1 MSQQSSK
8 RFLEERTSSYRRN
21 FGKNRSLFDYGTPR
35 TGGSYQSYSRYQT
48 SGGAGGAVGG
58 AVGGAT
64 GGHRIV
70 QERVSVLRGA
80 PVHSGISM
88 KDIASMEESMG
99 TEFQGQRINEKA
111 ELQQLNSRFAEYI
124 TKVRNLEQA
133 NRVLEEQVAHLSS
146 TKPSRL
152 AETYEE
158 ELNRLRR
165 EIEKLTN
172 ERSSLALQLENAFI
186 DVAKWKDM
194 YEEEQ
199 VTRKEVEDDLAGMR
213 KDCDDATLVRLD
225 LERRLETLQEEIEFL
240 KKAHQQEVEELEDRI
255 RSTEIKIETTPAPD
269 LEEALRDVRAQYEN
283 IARKNREDAEKWYE
297 DKVVNLK
304 SQALHNEEAMRAVKN
319 EMSEYRKNVQ
329 TLTLEID
336 SMRGSNEALQRNL
349 GDLED
354 RYNRDMDASQ
364 DTINGLQAECDDL
377 KTQMA
382 QHLRQYQELMDVKMA
397 LDLEIATYRKLLEGE
412 EVRISDKVQTMRTSV
427 PVYSSIQR
435 SYGGRYSDVQQ
446 ETADSRHTDDV
457 ETVTTKKVVV
467 KTIETKDGKVVSQTE
482 DVREQSTDS

>member
-1 MSQQSSK
+1 MSHSSK
-8 RFLEERTSSYRRN
+8 RFVEERTSSYRRN
-21 FGKNRSLFDYGTPR
+21 FGGNRSLFDYGTPR
-35 TGGSYQSYSRYQT
+35 TTGGSSRSFSRYQ
-48 SGGAGGAVGG
+48 SSGAGGAIAGG
-58 AVGGAT
+58 T
-64 GGHRIV
+64 GGHHIV
-70 QERVSVLRGA
+70 QEHVSVVRGA

-88 KDIASMEESMG
+88 RDISALEDSMG

-133 NRVLEEQVAHLSS
+133 NRVLEEQVAQLSS

-152 AETYEE
+152 AETYED

-165 EIEKLTN
+165 EIDRLTS
-172 ERSSLALQLENAFI
+172 ERSSLALQLENALI
-186 DVAKWKDM
+186 EIAKWKDM
-194 YEEEQ
+194 YDEEQ
-199 VTRKEVEDDLAGMR
+199 ITRKEVEDDLAGMR

-240 KKAHQQEVEELEDRI
+240 KKAHQQEVDELEDRI
-255 RSTEIKIETTPAPD
+255 RSTEIKIDATPAPD

-297 DKVVNLK
+297 DKVGNLK
-304 SQALHNEEAMRAVKN
+304 QQAASNDEALRAVKN
-319 EMSEYRKNVQ
+319 EVSEYRKTVQ
-329 TLTLEID
+329 TLNLEID
-336 SMRGSNEALQRNL
+336 SMRGTNDSLQRNL

-364 DTINGLQAECDDL
+364 ETINKLQSECEEL

-412 EVRISDKVQTMRTSV
+412 ETRISDKVQLMRTSV
-427 PVYSSIQR
+427 PVYSSVQR
-435 SYGGRYSDVQQ
+435 SYGSRYSDVKQ
-446 ETADSRHTDDV
+446 ETADSRQTDDV

-482 DVREQSTDS
+482 DVREQSSDS